1 MHALS
6 PRCPSCPCCAHRHTH
21 AHVSAYLT
29 IHIVSLSCLLNVFF
43 LSLVIHI
50 FLFLL
55 LSFLLHLFLFY
66 VLCFLLVVDV
76 FVVAL
81 VFWAC
86 IWIISKFVARGQF
99 RFGFSTGSLMPK
111 VRAIDNTPHSTNA
124 CVSVCV
130 FVCKDTLLSWCPV
143 SSARLS
149 TLLTA

>member
-1 MHALS
+1 M
-6 PRCPSCPCCAHRHTH
+6 PCRLVVLPVLVVHTDTLTHRHTH

-86 IWIISKFVARGQF
+86 I
-99 RFGFSTGSLMPK
+99 
-111 VRAIDNTPHSTNA
+111 
-124 CVSVCV
+124 
-130 FVCKDTLLSWCPV
+130 
-143 SSARLS
+143 
-149 TLLTA
+149 